1 MIDDSM
7 PHLKFNPELI
17 QIKPISALRPGDK
30 LLNLGE
36 VLEIEESPEI
46 YALIIYRMTQKQV
59 FKFEKD
65 TSLYLINEN
74 LAEVSI

>member
-17 QIKPISALRPGDK
+17 QIKPISALKPGDK

-46 YALIIYRMTQKQV
+46 YAVIIYRLTQKQV
-59 FKFEKD
+59 FKFERD
-65 TSLYLINEN
+65 TNLYLINEDQ
-74 LAEVSI
+74 AEASV

>member
-17 QIKPISALRPGDK
+17 EVRAISELKPGDNI
-30 LLNLGE
+30 LNLGE
-36 VLEIEESPEI
+36 VLEIEESPEM
-46 YALIIYRMTQKQV
+46 YAVIIFRMTQKQV

-65 TSLYLINEN
+65 MNLYLLNEDY
-74 LAEVSI
+74 AEPV

>member
-7 PHLKFNPELI
+7 PHLKFNTEFI
-17 QIKPISALRPGDK
+17 QIKPISMLKAGDK

-36 VLEIEESPEI
+36 VLEIEEGTEM
-46 YALIIYRMTQKQV
+46 YAVIVYRMTQKQV

-65 TSLYLINEN
+65 TSLYLISEDQ
-74 LAEVSI
+74 IG